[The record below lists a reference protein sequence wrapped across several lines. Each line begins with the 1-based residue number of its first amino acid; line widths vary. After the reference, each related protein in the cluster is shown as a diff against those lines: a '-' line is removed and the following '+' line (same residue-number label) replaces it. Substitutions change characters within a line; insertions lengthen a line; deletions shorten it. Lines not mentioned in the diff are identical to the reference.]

1 MRGPVIIRRGRRE
14 GMLGSE
20 TCVTDQD
27 GNKRGGDGDGNW
39 VDRNDN

>member
-1 MRGPVIIRRGRRE
+1 
-14 GMLGSE
+14 MLGSE